1 MKMKLTPAR
10 IKKLR
15 SKPGE
20 YTVWDTD
27 TPHLG
32 LRVAPTG
39 SMRFTHLMLVKGKLK
54 RTTIGDPWRMTL
66 DRARSIARDLNE
78 GRGKKAKPCPTFAEW
93 AEVWWEQASP
103 PLKPS
108 TRKGYRHMLNRQLIP
123 AFGEKRLD
131 AIGRT
136 VILKWF
142 TKYSRK
148 SPGGANKGLELLG
161 NILGHAMKAQASPG
175 NPVRSIRKNPKRTIT
190 RCLSGEERDRLLAE
204 IDAVKPRYRTQALMV
219 RMLVFT
225 GCRLG
230 EILHLRWDEVGEDTL
245 NLADSK
251 TGARK
256 VWLGSEAKEILAEA
270 RARQMG
276 AGWRSEYVFPS
287 TRDQSRGFES
297 IDPFWHGLRARAGI
311 PDVRLHDLRHS
322 FASDAVRKG
331 IPLPVVAK
339 LLGHSDIKMTM
350 RYTHAGK
357 DEIIKTTESIGEHLS
372 CQLTGKMLTT

>member
-1 MKMKLTPAR
+1 MKINLTPAR

-15 SKPGE
+15 PKPGE
-20 YTVWDTD
+20 YTVWDAN

-32 LRVAPTG
+32 VRVAPTG
-39 SMRFTHLMLVKGKLK
+39 SMRFTHLMLVRGKLK

-78 GRGKKAKPCPTFAEW
+78 GRGKSTKPCPTFAEW
-93 AEVWWEQASP
+93 VEVWWEQTTPS
-103 PLKPS
+103 LKPS
-108 TRKGYRHMLNRQLIP
+108 TRRNYRNTLDRHLMPTFGNR
-123 AFGEKRLD
+123 RLD

-136 VILKWF
+136 AILKWF
-142 TKYSRK
+142 TRYSRK
-148 SPGGANKGLELLG
+148 APGNANKAIDLLG
-161 NILGHAMKAQASPG
+161 NILNHAIKAKVAPG

-204 IDAVKPRYRTQALMV
+204 IDAVKPRYRTQALVV

-230 EILHLRWDEVGEDTL
+230 EILHLRWDEVGDNTL
-245 NLADSK
+245 DLADSK
-251 TGARK
+251 TGTRK
-256 VWLGSEAKEILAEA
+256 VWLGSESKGVLAEA
-270 RARQMG
+270 RARQEE
-276 AGWRSEYVFPS
+276 AGLRTAFVFPS
-287 TRDQSRGFES
+287 TRDHSRGFES
-297 IDPFWHGLRARAGI
+297 IDPFWYGLRARAGI

-350 RYTHAGK
+350 RYTHAGR
-357 DEIIKTTESIGEHLS
+357 DEVEESAERIGKRINTLLCGS
-372 CQLTGKMLTT
+372 NN